1 MIKARDVWDGGSV
14 DDQETSSDYYEF
26 DDRDA
31 LLQMLKEKSY
41 RKGEFTLSSGEV
53 SEHYVNCKP
62 VTLSGKGLL
71 MLGYSL
77 QELVESDAV
86 AVAGLTLGADPLVTM
101 VAAFSAVKD
110 KEFGTD
116 RNLDALIVRKEPKGH
131 GTQAW
136 IEGPLPP
143 EGSKVTVLEDVVTT
157 GGSSLKAVEKLRD
170 AGYIVNRVVAI
181 IDRQEGGEDAM
192 IEAGLELYSLFKLNE
207 LTT

>member
-86 AVAGLTLGADPLVTM
+86 AVAGLTLGGDPLVTG
-101 VAAFSAVKD
+101 VSLSAWYVERK
-110 KEFGTD
+110 
-116 RNLDALIVRKEPKGH
+116 LDALIVRKEPKGH
-131 GTQAW
+131 GTAAW
-136 IEGPLPP
+136 VEGPLPP
-143 EGSKVTVLEDVVTT
+143 LGSKITVLEDVITT
-157 GGSSLKAVEKLRD
+157 GGSAIKAVEALRNI
-170 AGYIVNRVVAI
+170 GYVVDRIVAI
-181 IDRQEGGEDAM
+181 VDRQVDGEADINMCA
-192 IEAGLELYSLFKLNE
+192 AHVELFSMFTLDE
-207 LTT
+207 IAWD